1 LQAAVAFFM
10 FAAPPLRAFLAA
22 LSTGLDALQAA
33 TLTGSR
39 FVFGYL
45 AGGPAPFEITHPEA
59 NMLLAFGVF
68 PLLIVVSTLSALLW
82 RWGILEVICRGLGL
96 ALQRLL
102 GLSGALGLS
111 TASNIFLGM
120 IEAPL
125 VIRPYLAR
133 MTKPDLFLMM
143 TTGLAS
149 IAGTVMAL
157 YATFLKAS
165 VPDAAGHILV
175 AAFMSAPGSIA
186 IARIMAP
193 PLASS
198 DSEKAAELPVLYRSS
213 MDAFTRGVQ
222 DGVML
227 LIQVVAM
234 LLAAVACVALA
245 NAILTAV
252 LPAIGGAPVTLGRIF
267 GWIFAP
273 LMWLLGMPWSD
284 APAAGALMG
293 TKTALNEL
301 IAYLDLSHL
310 APGAIQPRTRIMLIY
325 ALCGFA
331 NFGSVA
337 IMIGGMSSLCPE
349 RREDI
354 VDLGLRAL
362 LSGTLTNMM
371 NGALIG
377 LAPLSFLHL

>member
-1 LQAAVAFFM
+1 MAKA
-10 FAAPPLRAFLAA
+10 
-22 LSTGLDALQAA
+22 
-33 TLTGSR
+33 
-39 FVFGYL
+39 
-45 AGGPAPFEITHPEA
+45 
-59 NMLLAFGVF
+59 
-68 PLLIVVSTLSALLW
+68 
-82 RWGILEVICRGLGL
+82 
-96 ALQRLL
+96 
-102 GLSGALGLS
+102 
-111 TASNIFLGM
+111 
-120 IEAPL
+120 
-125 VIRPYLAR
+125 
-133 MTKPDLFLMM
+133 DLFLIM
-143 TTGLAS
+143 TMGLAS

-157 YATFLKAS
+157 YAAFLKPS
-165 VPDAAGHILV
+165 VPEAAGHILV
-175 AAFMSAPGSIA
+175 AAFMSAPGSVA

-193 PLASS
+193 PEARSS
-198 DSEKAAELPVLYRSS
+198 AGETVELPILYRSS

-222 DGVML
+222 DGVAL

-234 LLAAVACVALA
+234 LLAAVACVALV
-245 NAILTAV
+245 NMILTAL
-252 LPAIGGAPVTLGRIF
+252 LPGVGGAPVTLGRIF

-273 LMWLLGMPWSD
+273 VMWLLGMPWSD

-310 APGAIQPRTRIMLIY
+310 APGAIAPRTRIMLIY

-349 RREDI
+349 RRDDI